1 MVFVIMHAWKTK
13 NERAMKMKSIVL
25 EGKGLCKTFTNGQVA
40 ANVIR
45 NLDVEIYKG
54 DFTVI
59 MGTSGAGKSTLL
71 YMLSG
76 IDTVTAGE
84 IKLKEK
90 RIEQLKE
97 REMAKIRKN
106 DIGFVFQEA
115 NLLEDF
121 TVFENVAMPGYL
133 TQSNRKAI
141 NERTEKLLREVDM
154 QDHKNKYP
162 SQLSG
167 GQKQRIAIIRSLINN
182 PGVLFTD
189 EPTGALNAKQ
199 SGAVLD
205 LLTGIHK
212 RGQSILMVTH
222 DIGAASRAN
231 RLLYIKDGK
240 IDGELNLDQFETEDI
255 KDREKQVFDFIMKK
269 GW

>member
-1 MVFVIMHAWKTK
+1 
-13 NERAMKMKSIVL
+13 MKPILL
-25 EGKGLCKTFTNGQVA
+25 EGKGLCKTFTNGVA
-40 ANVIR
+40 TNVIR
-45 NLDVEIYKG
+45 NLDVEIHKG

-84 IKLKEK
+84 IKLKDK
-90 RIEQLKE
+90 RIDLLKE
-97 REMAKIRKN
+97 KEMAKIRRN

-121 TVFENVAMPGYL
+121 TVFENITMPGYL
-133 TQSNRKAI
+133 ISSNRKVV
-141 NERTEKLLREVDM
+141 NDRTEKLLEEVNM
-154 QDHKNKYP
+154 QEHKNKYP

-167 GQKQRIAIIRSLINN
+167 GQKQRVAIIRSLINEPN
-182 PGVLFTD
+182 VVFAD
-189 EPTGALNAKQ
+189 EPTGALNATQ
-199 SGAVLD
+199 SKAVLD
-205 LLTGIHK
+205 LLTKVHRK
-212 RGQSILMVTH
+212 GQSILMVTH

-240 IDGELNLDQFETEDI
+240 IDGVLEFDQFEVEDI

>member
-1 MVFVIMHAWKTK
+1 MET
-13 NERAMKMKSIVL
+13 IVL

-40 ANVIR
+40 TNVIR
-45 NLDVEIYKG
+45 NLDVKIYKG

-76 IDTVTAGE
+76 IDTITAGE
-84 IKLKEK
+84 INLMDSRIDKLKEK
-90 RIEQLKE
+90 K
-97 REMAKIRKN
+97 MAKIRRS

-121 TVFENVAMPGYL
+121 TVFENIAMPGYL
-133 TQSNRKAI
+133 ASSNRKEV
-141 NERTEKLLREVDM
+141 NNRTDKLLEEVNM
-154 QDHKNKYP
+154 LDHKHKYP

-167 GQKQRIAIIRSLINN
+167 GQKQRVAIIRSLINKPN
-182 PGVLFTD
+182 VLFAD
-189 EPTGALNAKQ
+189 EPTGALNATQ
-199 SGAVLD
+199 SKAVLD
-205 LLTGIHK
+205 LLTGVHEK
-212 RGQSILMVTH
+212 GQSILMVTH

-240 IDGELNLDQFETEDI
+240 IDGVLEFDQFEVEDI
-255 KDREKQVFDFIMKK
+255 KDREKQVFDFIMKR

>member
-1 MVFVIMHAWKTK
+1 
-13 NERAMKMKSIVL
+13 MKPIVL

-76 IDTVTAGE
+76 IDTITAGE
-84 IKLKEK
+84 IKLNDT
-90 RIEQLKE
+90 RIDQLKE
-97 REMAKIRKN
+97 KEMAKIRRS

-121 TVFENVAMPGYL
+121 TVFENIAMPGYL
-133 TQSNRKAI
+133 TSSNRKDV
-141 NERTEKLLREVDM
+141 NDRTDKLLEEVNM
-154 QDHKNKYP
+154 QDHKHKYP

-167 GQKQRIAIIRSLINN
+167 GQKQRVAIIRSLINRPN
-182 PGVLFTD
+182 VVFAD
-189 EPTGALNAKQ
+189 EPTGALNATQ
-199 SGAVLD
+199 SEAVLD
-205 LLTGIHK
+205 LLTGVHEK
-212 RGQSILMVTH
+212 GQSILMVTH
-222 DIGAASRAN
+222 DIAAASRAN

-240 IDGELNLDQFETEDI
+240 IDGMLEFDQFEVEDI
-255 KDREKQVFDFIMKK
+255 KDRETQVFDFIMKK

>member
-1 MVFVIMHAWKTK
+1 
-13 NERAMKMKSIVL
+13 MKSIVL
-25 EGKGLCKTFTNGQVA
+25 DGKGLCKTFTNGQVET
-40 ANVIR
+40 NVIR

-76 IDTVTAGE
+76 IDTITAGE
-84 IKLKEK
+84 IKLKDM
-90 RIEQLKE
+90 RIDKLKE
-97 REMAKIRKN
+97 KEMAKIRKG

-121 TVFENVAMPGYL
+121 TVFENIAMPGYL
-133 TQSNRKAI
+133 TASSRKVV
-141 NERTEKLLREVDM
+141 NDRTEKLLNDVEM
-154 QDHKNKYP
+154 LDHKDKYP

-167 GQKQRIAIIRSLINN
+167 GQKQRIAIIRSLINE
-182 PGVLFTD
+182 PDVLFAD

-199 SGAVLD
+199 SNAVLD
-205 LLTGIHK
+205 LLTGINEK
-212 RGQSILMVTH
+212 GQSILMVTH

-240 IDGELNLDQFETEDI
+240 IDGVLEFDQFEVEDI

>member
-1 MVFVIMHAWKTK
+1 
-13 NERAMKMKSIVL
+13 MKPIVL

-45 NLDVEIYKG
+45 NLDVEIYEG

-59 MGTSGAGKSTLL
+59 MGSSGAGKSTLL

-76 IDTVTAGE
+76 IDTITAGE
-84 IKLKEK
+84 INLMDSRIDKLKEK
-90 RIEQLKE
+90 K
-97 REMAKIRKN
+97 MAKIRRN

-121 TVFENVAMPGYL
+121 TVFENIAMPGYL
-133 TQSNRKAI
+133 GSSNRKEV
-141 NERTEKLLREVDM
+141 NNRTNQLLEEVNIL
-154 QDHKNKYP
+154 DHKHKYP

-167 GQKQRIAIIRSLINN
+167 GQKQRVAIIRSLINKPN
-182 PGVLFTD
+182 VLFAD
-189 EPTGALNAKQ
+189 EPTGALNATQ
-199 SGAVLD
+199 SKAVLD
-205 LLTGIHK
+205 LLTGVHEK
-212 RGQSILMVTH
+212 GQSILMVTH
-222 DIGAASRAN
+222 DIAAASRAN

-240 IDGELNLDQFETEDI
+240 IDGVLEFDQFEVEDI
-255 KDREKQVFDFIMKK
+255 KDREKQVFDFIMKR

>member
-1 MVFVIMHAWKTK
+1 
-13 NERAMKMKSIVL
+13 MKSIVL
-25 EGKGLCKTFTNGQVA
+25 EGRGLCKTFTNGQVA

-90 RIEQLKE
+90 RIDQLKE
-97 REMAKIRKN
+97 REMAEIRKS

-121 TVFENVAMPGYL
+121 TVFENIAMPGYL
-133 TQSNRKAI
+133 SSSSRKEV
-141 NERTEKLLREVDM
+141 NNNTEQLLKEVSM
-154 QDHKNKYP
+154 QEHKDKYP

-167 GQKQRIAIIRSLINN
+167 GQKQRIAIIRSLINKPN
-182 PGVLFTD
+182 VLFAD

-199 SGAVLD
+199 SEAVLD
-205 LLTGIHK
+205 LLTGIHE

-240 IDGELNLDQFETEDI
+240 IDGVLEFDQFEVDDI

>member
-1 MVFVIMHAWKTK
+1 
-13 NERAMKMKSIVL
+13 MKSIVL

-40 ANVIR
+40 TNVIR

-76 IDTVTAGE
+76 IDTITAGE
-84 IKLKEK
+84 IKLKDM
-90 RIEQLKE
+90 RIDRLKE
-97 REMAKIRKN
+97 RQMAKIRKS

-121 TVFENVAMPGYL
+121 TVFENIAMPGYL
-133 TQSNRKAI
+133 TSSNRKDI
-141 NERTEKLLREVDM
+141 NDRTDKLLEEVDM
-154 QDHKNKYP
+154 QDHKHKYP

-167 GQKQRIAIIRSLINN
+167 GQKQRVAIIRSLINRPN
-182 PGVLFTD
+182 VVFTD

-199 SGAVLD
+199 SKAVLD
-205 LLTGIHK
+205 LLTDIHEK
-212 RGQSILMVTH
+212 GQSILMVTH

-240 IDGELNLDQFETEDI
+240 IDGVLEFDQFEVEDI

>member
-1 MVFVIMHAWKTK
+1 
-13 NERAMKMKSIVL
+13 MKSIVL

-40 ANVIR
+40 TNVIR
-45 NLDVEIYKG
+45 NLDVDIYKS

-76 IDTVTAGE
+76 IDTITAGE
-84 IKLKEK
+84 INLMDSRIDKLKEK
-90 RIEQLKE
+90 K
-97 REMAKIRKN
+97 MAKIRRN

-121 TVFENVAMPGYL
+121 TVFENIAMPGYL
-133 TQSNRKAI
+133 VSKNRKEV
-141 NERTEKLLREVDM
+141 NERTNKLLEDVNM
-154 QDHKNKYP
+154 LDHKHKYP

-167 GQKQRIAIIRSLINN
+167 GQKQRVAIIRSLINKPN
-182 PGVLFTD
+182 VLFAD
-189 EPTGALNAKQ
+189 EPTGALNATQ
-199 SGAVLD
+199 SNAVLD
-205 LLTGIHK
+205 LLTGVHEK
-212 RGQSILMVTH
+212 GQSILMVTH

-240 IDGELNLDQFETEDI
+240 IDGILEFDQFEVEDI
-255 KDREKQVFDFIMKK
+255 KDREKQVFDFIMKR